1 MLSVFVCTRVYES
14 VSILSMFR
22 FVCAFVYWM
31 RAPHRRKVFFSR
43 FVGLWDFHFLYLRIK
58 SLHSIRISAGVFTD
72 FIFIILFIF
81 GFLTI
86 GLLLAVAQLRLHNNS
101 ILMNLPDFF
110 FGSTLMIKIE
120 NWI

>member
-1 MLSVFVCTRVYES
+1 MCLYYLCLDLCVHLYIGCVHHTEEKS
-14 VSILSMFR
+14 
-22 FVCAFVYWM
+22 
-31 RAPHRRKVFFSR
+31 FFL
-43 FVGLWDFHFLYLRIK
+43 GLLDY
-58 SLHSIRISAGVFTD
+58 G
-72 FIFIILFIF
+72 IFISCIYGSNRSIQFGFRRGFLLILFLLFIFIF

-101 ILMNLPDFF
+101 ILMNLTDFF